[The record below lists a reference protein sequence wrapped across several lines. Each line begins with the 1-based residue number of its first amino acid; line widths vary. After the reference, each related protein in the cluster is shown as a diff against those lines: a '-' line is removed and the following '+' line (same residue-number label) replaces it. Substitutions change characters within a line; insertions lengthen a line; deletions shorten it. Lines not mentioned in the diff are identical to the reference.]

1 MSRRVSDSKCFL
13 FCGSE
18 AYYDKTSENT
28 ISEAVF
34 KKKDAILK
42 EKKKKRKKGKIVL
55 IVIIIIIVVIFIA
68 AIFGDDSSN
77 SSSSE
82 EVTSSQE
89 KNKSS
94 NSNKKNNNSSDTSD
108 EDDGQVVYE
117 DDVLKATF
125 KKVKDVSG
133 NLGFIFLL
141 ENKSDAEITVY
152 AVDTSVNDA
161 MVTFAS
167 GTPATIQA
175 GKHMTQTW
183 IANPEL
189 VGIESV
195 SEITSFEL
203 SFSYDDLESQTETI
217 VINLD

>member
-1 MSRRVSDSKCFL
+1 M
-13 FCGSE
+13 
-18 AYYDKTSENT
+18 
-28 ISEAVF
+28 
-34 KKKDAILK
+34 K

-55 IVIIIIIVVIFIA
+55 IIVIVIIVVIFLA
-68 AIFGDDSSN
+68 AISGDDGSE

-89 KNKSS
+89 KNTSS

-117 DDVLKATF
+117 DDVLKVTF

-133 NLGFIFLL
+133 YLGFIFLL

-152 AVDTSVNDA
+152 PTDTSVNDA
-161 MVTFAS
+161 MVTFLS
-167 GTPATIQA
+167 GTPATIQG

-183 IANPEL
+183 LANPES

-203 SFSYDDLESQTETI
+203 AFSYDEFESQTEAI